1 MNHSKFAKE
10 VLLPLAG
17 LVGITA
23 GLVALF
29 YLFLFIGKNM
39 PPVIPPHMDDGE
51 IVDPNPMRLAY
62 MIIGFIV
69 SLLLAGL
76 ASRKHKETYPAFWI
90 GFAGG
95 TMLWQSV
102 GECSWH
108 FSIRTEDILMCF
120 PHIEGASALFLVIL
134 TTLLVIY
141 AYRHHSFDWGLWVFI
156 LSFICNW
163 FGHFFQIGTY
173 PLVSSMMEEGQWFVI
188 TGALFG
194 TLTVALACFLGLRYA
209 KSTRAR
215 LCCSL
220 LLYMGLGIIVT
231 GMGGI

>member
-1 MNHSKFAKE
+1 MSQSKFSKE
-10 VLLPLAG
+10 VLLPVAG
-17 LVGITA
+17 MLGITG

-29 YLFLFIGKNM
+29 YLFLTIGKNM
-39 PPVIPPHMDDGE
+39 PPLIPPHMDDGE
-51 IVDPNPMRLAY
+51 MVDPNPMRFAY
-62 MIIGFIV
+62 MVIGFVV
-69 SLLLAGL
+69 SLLLARL
-76 ASRKHKETYPAFWI
+76 ASRKHKDTYPAFWI

-95 TMLWQSV
+95 TLLWQSV

-134 TTLLVIY
+134 TTLLVLY

-188 TGALFG
+188 TGAVLG
-194 TLTVALACFLGLRYA
+194 TLTVALACFLGLTPKQPGSA
-209 KSTRAR
+209 SAAP
-215 LCCSL
+215 CS
-220 LLYMGLGIIVT
+220 YIWGSG
-231 GMGGI
+231 

>member
-1 MNHSKFAKE
+1 M
-10 VLLPLAG
+10 L
-17 LVGITA
+17 GITG

-29 YLFLFIGKNM
+29 YLFLTIGKNM
-39 PPVIPPHMDDGE
+39 PPLIPPHMDDGE
-51 IVDPNPMRLAY
+51 MVDPNPMRFAY
-62 MIIGFIV
+62 MVIGFVV
-69 SLLLAGL
+69 SLLLARL
-76 ASRKHKETYPAFWI
+76 ASRKHKDTYPAFWI

-95 TMLWQSV
+95 TLLWQSV

-134 TTLLVIY
+134 TTLLVLY

-188 TGALFG
+188 TGAVLG
-194 TLTVALACFLGLRYA
+194 TLTVALACFLGLRYS
-209 KSTRAR
+209 KTTRER

-231 GMGGI
+231 GVGGI